1 MESLK
6 NAQHYDLIKTYKI
19 GTNHLVLQIGYNLDK
34 EGKATLPL
42 TGGATMWIL
51 NQQLGLQGIMLKNK
65 TSYSTVYSPLW

>member
-42 TGGATMWIL
+42 TGGATM
-51 NQQLGLQGIMLKNK
+51 
-65 TSYSTVYSPLW
+65 